1 MDINKLRFKDF
12 VLTEGISSGSI
23 EKATFLMIKYLKKK
37 TGLNLFAMP
46 ELEQY
51 KGSAGKGF
59 GLRLFANKKGISVRL
74 NFSSTRAQTNALTG
88 FDVWL
93 GDGKPS
99 TRVEFANM
107 TSVVKIL
114 PIVAEII
121 NNKGSNSKVVYT
133 IPDGVP
139 LNEGYAYG
147 TDSILLKEAAG
158 AGDVPAMFDDIVDMI
173 VSPNFSKGKIYR
185 KYKSAGVKVFEA
197 LEEVYPKNIT
207 KQGVKYVFSGK
218 PAEVQKIKKDKSKIL
233 EMIGANEGKVTKG
246 SAKETYADNSNADE
260 LLNDRERLSFEAQL
274 EDLENLLKLTV
285 NGAANAIFIAGRG
298 GVGKTFT
305 TEKILGEMGYRDG
318 AGYFKN
324 TGSASAAGMYS
335 LLFKYKNEIIFFDDS
350 DDALK
355 DQESRNLLKAATD
368 TKKIRKLVWN
378 KMGKNVAEPDEM
390 TDDEILDA
398 GLIPRY
404 FEFTGKIIF
413 ISNLK
418 MNKLDP
424 DGALRTRAFIID
436 IDPTEGEIYDFMD
449 KIVGKISLEEGLTL
463 DLTER
468 KRVVDLL
475 RKGKSKQSSNLRKLS
490 RGLNMAA
497 GALKAGV
504 AVADKELARMIEI
517 YA

>member
-1 MDINKLRFKDF
+1 MSKNNTSFKDF
-12 VLTEGISSGSI
+12 LSEGISAGSI

-37 TGLNLFAMP
+37 TGLNLFALPGM
-46 ELEQY
+46 EQY

-59 GLRLFANKKGISVRL
+59 GLRLFSNKNGVSVRL
-74 NFSSTRAQTNALTG
+74 NFASSRAQTNALVS

-99 TRVEFANM
+99 TRVEFGSM

-114 PIVAEII
+114 PIIANII
-121 NNKGSNSKVVYT
+121 NNKGAKDKYVYT
-133 IPDGVP
+133 NPDGVP
-139 LNEGYAYG
+139 LNEGYAFG
-147 TDSILLKEAAG
+147 NDKILLSEAVS
-158 AGDVPAMFDDIVDMI
+158 GDIPSVFDDVVDMI
-173 VSPNFSKGKIYR
+173 ISPNFAKGKVWS
-185 KYKSAGVKVFEA
+185 KHKSVGIKIFEA
-197 LEEVYPKNIT
+197 LESEYPKLIQ
-207 KQGVKYVFSGK
+207 KVGVKYSFVGK
-218 PAEVQKIKKDKSKIL
+218 PADAQKIKKEKVKIL
-233 EMIGANEGKVTKG
+233 ELIGANQGTVTRG

-260 LLNDRERLSFEAQL
+260 LENDRERLSFEAQL

-335 LLFKYKNEIIFFDDS
+335 LLFKYKNDIIFFDDS

-436 IDPTEGEIYDFMD
+436 IDPTESEIYDFMD
-449 KIVGKISLEEGLTL
+449 KIVGKIKLEEGLNL
-463 DLTER
+463 DLKER

-504 AVADKELARMIEI
+504 AVADKELARMIEL